1 MDVSCWYL
9 QVISGP
15 QGMDKNRSCF
25 FVFCND
31 DCSKSCAKVQQNM
44 DISKYQTQKDQKGL
58 CGNKNNAVILQA
70 EK

>member
-1 MDVSCWYL
+1 
-9 QVISGP
+9 
-15 QGMDKNRSCF
+15 
-25 FVFCND
+25 
-31 DCSKSCAKVQQNM
+31 M

>member
-1 MDVSCWYL
+1 LFLHSSETKE
-9 QVISGP
+9 ISLRVVCGHLP
-15 QGMDKNRSCF
+15 
-25 FVFCND
+25 
-31 DCSKSCAKVQQNM
+31 KSAAKVLQNM